1 MIVGELATHLQWCN
15 DFSWERKYQHLVTPI
30 LKEYSTCGNLYLNIL
45 QIKFYISGVAS
56 SQNTTVFFERLAE
69 DLKLYLEL
77 SCEWNPLAMNKYDFL
92 VSTG

>member
-1 MIVGELATHLQWCN
+1 MWN
-15 DFSWERKYQHLVTPI
+15 
-30 LKEYSTCGNLYLNIL
+30 GNLYLNIL

-77 SCEWNPLAMNKYDFL
+77 SSEWNPLAMNKYDFL